1 MKRQYLLLF
10 AILPAIITVYLYD
23 GASAQDSV
31 DTHSSILGTGHVTVT
46 VKDSIGAITAYHQSD
61 NAVVNI
67 GENCLAKMIF
77 RDPTAAGTVVC
88 LGTTTAS
95 WNNMCLDRDAQIY
108 TTDVELRNET
118 TRPSIAC
125 AKAAITWNQNS
136 TGGSDALSKV
146 TLRLTKT
153 FSNTDGSDT
162 IKAVGLFNSTSV
174 STRSMLSKANFTS
187 TVVGTGSSITVNYDF
202 EVGGGTVP

>member
-1 MKRQYLLLF
+1 MGLTIP
-10 AILPAIITVYLYD
+10 AILTVYLQD
-23 GASAQDSV
+23 GVNAQNSIE
-31 DTHSSILGTGHVTVT
+31 TNTSILGTGHVTVT
-46 VKDSIGAITAYHQSD
+46 VRDSIGAITAYHQSD

-77 RDPTAAGTVVC
+77 RDPSAAGTVVC
-88 LGTTTAS
+88 LGSTTAS
-95 WNNMCLDRDAQIY
+95 WNNMCLDRDPKIY

-118 TRPSIAC
+118 SRPSMAC

-136 TGGSDALSKV
+136 TGGADSVSKV
-146 TLRLTKT
+146 TLRLAKT

-162 IKAVGLFNSTSV
+162 LQAVGLFNSTSA
-174 STRSMLSKANFTS
+174 STRSMLAKANFTS
-187 TVVGTGSSITVNYDF
+187 TVVASGSSITVNYDF